1 MILFCIVDHTGLLLL
16 ISSIFW
22 IIIINLVL
30 IMLSVILLFIFSLD
44 FLLGYWQC
52 YPVFDILT
60 LYYSKPEIYAS
71 VYHLFLSILLL
82 IVILSLSTLMF
93 VIGDHQEVVNWIV
106 SNIWLP
112 TMIIKITIFL
122 CLFSAKF
129 SLCCNSLTFYRLSL
143 WYMRQNTKMMLV
155 LFSLYIFASVWKLS
169 SQV

>member
-22 IIIINLVL
+22 IIIIIRVL
-30 IMLSVILLFIFSLD
+30 IMSVILLFIFSLD

-71 VYHLFLSILLL
+71 VYHLFISILLL

-93 VIGDHQEVVNWIV
+93 VIGDHQEVVN
-106 SNIWLP
+106 
-112 TMIIKITIFL
+112 
-122 CLFSAKF
+122 
-129 SLCCNSLTFYRLSL
+129 
-143 WYMRQNTKMMLV
+143 
-155 LFSLYIFASVWKLS
+155 
-169 SQV
+169 